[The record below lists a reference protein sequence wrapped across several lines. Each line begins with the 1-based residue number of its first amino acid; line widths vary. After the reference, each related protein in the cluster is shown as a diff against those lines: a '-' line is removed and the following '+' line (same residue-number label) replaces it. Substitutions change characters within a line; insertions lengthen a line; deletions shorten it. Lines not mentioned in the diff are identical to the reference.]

1 MLVRLVGWLRRVGM
15 DRELSAGKGSQLGPE
30 QPSLEQ
36 AGSAQLGS
44 DQSGPKQAGSAE
56 LGLAQLGLAQAGSA
70 ELGLARPATDAR
82 HLGADQFA
90 SNVDVE
96 LRQLFRSRRALVGVL
111 VAAVGVG
118 GYAVTGSVWP
128 PFLATVAAAVAAV
141 GVGAAA
147 RKDPRWIALAVLG
160 LGATV
165 LPDKLDLVK
174 IGPITPTVLEVAV
187 VVGVIATWRRAERS
201 DRAERRRVERSERRR
216 AERSERSDWRH
227 IGRFEQSGRSERFE
241 ESGRPERFERSS
253 QPERFERFGRSVFT
267 WPLVGITAAVAVG
280 CVWGLANGG
289 DGPGVADTARA
300 ILLVPL
306 VFVAVQRAF
315 AGRLPQL
322 VALTAVG
329 ASVASAVELVASV
342 VGAQRLL
349 VDERTSVITG
359 TDTSEVSRLAAPI
372 LPLWGPLLILLV
384 SGAFPMRPR
393 WRLLL
398 LALPGI
404 AHEALS
410 FNRSTWA
417 PLLGFAVVVAVARFG
432 ARGVVKRLVAAMLLG
447 TLALG
452 LAGAGAFGATGEALA
467 GRVTSVLTGNALAE
481 DSLADRQRENVAALD
496 TLRRHPVMGT
506 GVGVPYGG
514 EIVSYDNLHDRTEVE
529 ARPWIHN
536 QYLRMWLWFGL
547 FGLVAVGLL
556 MVRVAS
562 VVVHSWRTHAAVLVV
577 ALGLGLACLALQSVM
592 QTTLIDRPTLTVVA
606 LVLAMMALAVRWRPL
621 SVAVPVPLRT
631 GR

>member
-1 MLVRLVGWLRRVGM
+1 ML
-15 DRELSAGKGSQLGPE
+15 
-30 QPSLEQ
+30 
-36 AGSAQLGS
+36 
-44 DQSGPKQAGSAE
+44 
-56 LGLAQLGLAQAGSA
+56 
-70 ELGLARPATDAR
+70 
-82 HLGADQFA
+82 
-90 SNVDVE
+90 
-96 LRQLFRSRRALVGVL
+96 RSRRALVGML

-118 GYAVTGSVWP
+118 GYAVTGAVWP
-128 PFLATVAAAVAAV
+128 PFLATVVAAVAAV
-141 GVGAAA
+141 GPVAA
-147 RKDPRWIALAVLG
+147 RRDPRWIALAVLG

-174 IGPITPTVLEVAV
+174 IGPITPTVLEFAV
-187 VVGVIATWRRAERS
+187 VVGVVATWRRRPVGARGSRISGLVPKSGSAPEPAAGNAPEIEPGSAPR
-201 DRAERRRVERSERRR
+201 
-216 AERSERSDWRH
+216 
-227 IGRFEQSGRSERFE
+227 IGLGSV
-241 ESGRPERFERSS
+241 PETEHGSALE
-253 QPERFERFGRSVFT
+253 PERSVFG
-267 WPLVGITAAVAVG
+267 WPLMGLIAAVAVG
-280 CVWGLANGG
+280 CVWGLVNGG
-289 DGPGVADTARA
+289 DGPGIADTARA

-306 VFVAVQRAF
+306 VFVVVQRAF

-322 VALTAVG
+322 VALTVVG
-329 ASVASAVELVASV
+329 ASVASAVEIVASI

-359 TDTSEVSRLAAPI
+359 TDTSEVSRLASPV

-393 WRLLL
+393 WRLVL
-398 LALPGI
+398 LAVPGVV
-404 AHEALS
+404 HEALS

-417 PLLGFAVVVAVARFG
+417 PLLAFAVVVAVARFG
-432 ARGVVKRLVAAMLLG
+432 ARGVVKRLVAAVLLG

-452 LAGAGAFGATGEALA
+452 LAGVGAFGSTGEALA

-496 TLRRHPVMGT
+496 TLRRHPVMGV

-536 QYLRMWLWFGL
+536 QYLRMWLWFGV
-547 FGLVAVGLL
+547 FGLVMVGLL

-562 VVVHSWRTHAAVLVV
+562 VVVHSWRTPTGVLVV